1 MQALFY
7 VCVLFTVA
15 ALRIHPV
22 ITTFGTQRKG
32 LTAYVLTQ
40 EEMIKKHFPVKGEFT
55 PPSAGGLMCCGGVC
69 FQTDFCSA
77 WSSYPDRNPGL

>member
-1 MQALFY
+1 MLVADCFKDASIILC

-22 ITTFGTQRKG
+22 ITAFGTQRKG

-40 EEMIKKHFPVKGEFT
+40 EEMIRKHFPVKGEFIT
-55 PPSAGGLMCCGGVC
+55 TLAGVLLLCC
-69 FQTDFCSA
+69 
-77 WSSYPDRNPGL
+77 